1 MPNPRPASKPLLVPP
16 MSKSISSP
24 SRSHSCSSTPS
35 KTRRPPSTDLDELV
49 KPRWSAYIKP
59 KVPSVTITSRQ
70 AMSQTRI
77 PRLPSRGKE
86 NLRGGGARVVKP
98 VARLLKPTEREDE
111 DHVFS
116 SGILTS
122 SSKDNSLSTIS
133 KPEPRSPIFITSKTV
148 PDLHNK
154 ILAKIR
160 LNKRRSQTRNHT
172 PNQSPCKAPAPQVKV
187 SINEASCDSDRESPV
202 SGLELETYLTSMFFM
217 VDTYKT
223 GKVSAGSLLEYLGSL
238 VDLPRLDKWKLEEL
252 SRMLDP
258 NKDNRYVDKELWSE
272 VGQAWVEMIMDPEN
286 HSENS
291 SDTSWGDVGDFLK
304 EPECAA
310 YHEDVPANISYG
322 SIEGVGGVPGCN
334 SKEVELENKV
344 SELRYQLARLG
355 EDKRVLERHLAASE
369 DLGQSLTTE
378 LEGSQK
384 QMETLSTSIN
394 NGEIFFK
401 EVKHVRE
408 VEEQCCSLA
417 QKVEEL
423 TKELHEKE
431 DKLGD
436 MEVMMVTVNGEVGEC
451 KEREELVQIQ
461 LNEEREKKE
470 KGEEKVKQKDEQIKR
485 EIDAREDVESR
496 LESTQM
502 KVQRL
507 ELEMTMKDEEIKN
520 LTETA
525 VSQSS
530 SMVQDVS
537 LDGRVIEE
545 NFINSTPGWSITSLL
560 GQVGG
565 YLPLAPLF
573 TPGKLPIQSQK
584 RRDSSA
590 SSTPYKGRLGNIADE
605 LKELDRLDTSPDF
618 PSPFCKKGNRNN
630 KKVLKFVDRLEES
643 LRKIVVDQM
652 EPGGSSQV
660 LSILNKEVL
669 ALKRVIEET
678 DDDDTPG
685 MDELRTMKEN
695 TAVLEEKLAEANAVI
710 LSLKTDKDLQKMEP
724 DLQDME
730 VEQGEGVPSLLILS
744 LLALEQQGA
753 Y

>member
-1 MPNPRPASKPLLVPP
+1 
-16 MSKSISSP
+16 
-24 SRSHSCSSTPS
+24 
-35 KTRRPPSTDLDELV
+35 
-49 KPRWSAYIKP
+49 
-59 KVPSVTITSRQ
+59 
-70 AMSQTRI
+70 
-77 PRLPSRGKE
+77 
-86 NLRGGGARVVKP
+86 
-98 VARLLKPTEREDE
+98 
-111 DHVFS
+111 
-116 SGILTS
+116 
-122 SSKDNSLSTIS
+122 
-133 KPEPRSPIFITSKTV
+133 
-148 PDLHNK
+148 
-154 ILAKIR
+154 
-160 LNKRRSQTRNHT
+160 
-172 PNQSPCKAPAPQVKV
+172 
-187 SINEASCDSDRESPV
+187 
-202 SGLELETYLTSMFFM
+202 MFFM

-291 SDTSWGDVGDFLK
+291 SDTSWGDVGDFPK
-304 EPECAA
+304 EPEYAA

-334 SKEVELENKV
+334 SREVELENKV

-369 DLGQSLTTE
+369 DLGHSLTTE

-394 NGEIFFK
+394 KGEIFFK

-423 TKELHEKE
+423 TKELQEKE
-431 DKLGD
+431 DKLCD
-436 MEVMMVTVNGEVGEC
+436 MAVMMGTVKVGVDEI
-451 KEREELVQIQ
+451 KEGAELVQSQ
-461 LNEEREKKE
+461 LSDEIKKIDMLE
-470 KGEEKVKQKDEQIKR
+470 VEVKQKDELIKR

-496 LESTQM
+496 LESTQI

-507 ELEMTMKDEEIKN
+507 ELEMSMKDEEIKN

-525 VSQSS
+525 VSPSILSS

-537 LDGRVIEE
+537 LDDRVIEE

-560 GQVGG
+560 GQIGG
-565 YLPLAPLF
+565 HIAPTYLAPLF
-573 TPGKLPIQSQK
+573 TPGKPPIQSPK
-584 RRDSSA
+584 RKGSSA
-590 SSTPYKGRLGNIADE
+590 SSTPSKGRLGSIADE
-605 LKELDRLDTSPDF
+605 FKELDRLDTSSDF
-618 PSPFCKKGNRNN
+618 PSPLCKKGNRNN
-630 KKVLKFVDRLEES
+630 NKVLKFVDRLEES

-660 LSILNKEVL
+660 LSILDKEVL
-669 ALKRVIEET
+669 ALKRVMEET
-678 DDDDTPG
+678 DDDNTPG

-724 DLQDME
+724 DLQDKE
-730 VEQGEGVPSLLILS
+730 VEQEEGVPSLLILS
-744 LLALEQQGA
+744 LLALEQQGVH
-753 Y
+753 